1 MNFLAIHTQKLTGP
15 ARQLQNRQLHDTIKR
30 QGRTGPVFAY
40 RGEFCVENLIFSLN
54 ATLPIFLVMV
64 AGGILGRLG
73 FLPREFCKASD
84 KLTFKITL
92 PIMLFLDMS
101 DVDMRHDFQPKFVL
115 FCFGA
120 TLISILVIWG
130 LARALLRDKTIIG
143 EFVQA
148 SYRSSAAVLGVAFI
162 QNIYGDAGM
171 APLMILG
178 SVPLFNIF
186 AVLILM
192 IEAPG
197 EQRATPRP
205 GQLLYGVVTNPILLG
220 IVAGT
225 VFSLLPV
232 ELPTI
237 ADKTLNSLASLTTP
251 LALLSI
257 GASFEGTKALQKA
270 GPTLVAAL
278 LKTVG
283 LSAIFIPCAVVLG
296 FREKEL
302 VALLIMLGSPTTPS
316 SYVMAKN
323 MGHEGVLTASTVAA
337 TTLLSA
343 LTLTAWIFILHGGGW
358 L

>member
-64 AGGILGRLG
+64 TGGILGRLG

-283 LSAIFIPCAVVLG
+283 LSAIFIRGAVVLG

>member
-54 ATLPIFLVMV
+54 ATLPSFLVMV
-64 AGGILGRLG
+64 AGGLLGRLG

-283 LSAIFIPCAVVLG
+283 LSAIFIPCAVALG

-302 VALLIMLGSPTTPS
+302 GALLIMLGSPTTPS

>member
-1 MNFLAIHTQKLTGP
+1 M
-15 ARQLQNRQLHDTIKR
+15 
-30 QGRTGPVFAY
+30 
-40 RGEFCVENLIFSLN
+40 ENLIFSLN
-54 ATLPIFLVMV
+54 ATLPVFLVMV
-64 AGGILGRLG
+64 AGGILGKLG
-73 FLPREFCKASD
+73 FLPKEFCKASD
-84 KLTFKITL
+84 KLTFKVTL
-92 PIMLFLDMS
+92 PIMLFLDMA
-101 DVDMRHDFQPKFVL
+101 DVDMAHDFEPKFIL

-120 TLISILVIWG
+120 TLISILVIWA
-130 LARALLRDKTIIG
+130 LARIFMRDKTIIG

-192 IEAPG
+192 IESPQ
-197 EQRATPRP
+197 EQHEAPRP
-205 GQLLYGVVTNPILLG
+205 AQLLYGVITNPILLG
-220 IVAGT
+220 IIAGT
-225 VFSLLPV
+225 IFSLLPV
-232 ELPTI
+232 ELPVI
-237 ADKTLNSLASLTTP
+237 AEKTLDSLASLTTP

-257 GASFEGTKALQKA
+257 GASFEGPKALKKA

-278 LKTVG
+278 IKTVG
-283 LSAIFIPCAVVLG
+283 LSAIFIPCALALG

-302 VALLIMLGSPTTPS
+302 IALLIMLGSPTTPS

-323 MGHEGVLTASTVAA
+323 MGHEGVLTASAIA
-337 TTLLSA
+337 DTTLLSA
-343 LTLTAWIFILHGGGW
+343 LTLTGWIFILHGGGW